1 MYDVIIVGGGIAG
14 ASSAFFLKKKL
25 AKKILFV
32 ENIMERKKK
41 YDEKFVRKTLR
52 FTPDEFAKIEE
63 QREKT
68 NLDFTNY
75 AKKAI
80 MNKRV
85 IAKVEEDFTRALI
98 YELNKI
104 GNNIN
109 QIAKGVKT
117 DKVQVLQELIKIEKH
132 LKDLTNVRFHGCKFK
147 KDKSKIFEKYNE
159 E

>member
-1 MYDVIIVGGGIAG
+1 MD
-14 ASSAFFLKKKL
+14 
-25 AKKILFV
+25 
-32 ENIMERKKK
+32 RKKK
-41 YDEKFVRKTLR
+41 YDDKFVRKTLR

-132 LKDLTNVRFHGCKFK
+132 LKDLTNG
-147 KDKSKIFEKYNE
+147 S
-159 E
+159 

>member
-1 MYDVIIVGGGIAG
+1 MLDRKVKYENKFI
-14 ASSAFFLKKKL
+14 KKSIRFSNEEFKL
-25 AKKILFV
+25 
-32 ENIMERKKK
+32 
-41 YDEKFVRKTLR
+41 
-52 FTPDEFAKIEE
+52 IEE

-85 IAKVEEDFTRALI
+85 IAKVEEDFNRALI

-109 QIAKGVKT
+109 QIARDTKNN
-117 DKVQVLQELIKIEKH
+117 KVEVLQELIKIEKH
-132 LKDLTNVRFHGCKFK
+132 LKDLTNG
-147 KDKSKIFEKYNE
+147 S
-159 E
+159 

>member
-1 MYDVIIVGGGIAG
+1 MLDRKVKYENQFI
-14 ASSAFFLKKKL
+14 KKSIRFSNEEFKL
-25 AKKILFV
+25 
-32 ENIMERKKK
+32 
-41 YDEKFVRKTLR
+41 
-52 FTPDEFAKIEE
+52 IEE

-132 LKDLTNVRFHGCKFK
+132 LKDLTNG
-147 KDKSKIFEKYNE
+147 S
-159 E
+159 